1 MSNGLLG
8 TYIPS
13 QVTIVISSPTLGINH
28 VLTHFGEDTFVNLEL
43 PQDTWTEKESIDGY
57 TTRSH
62 HMTKTMRVTV
72 TLDQASKSNDV
83 LSGLH
88 AFDAKSRRGE
98 GIFTCTIADKSGR
111 SYAYS
116 SQCYV
121 KKPQNQEFG
130 AQSGTRSWVI
140 VMAGTDSYIGGNTVL
155 DQDTVEIL
163 SKLGITVDETWTLSN

>member
-1 MSNGLLG
+1 MSTGLLG

-13 QVTIVISSPTLGINH
+13 EVKIVISLPALGVNH
-28 VLTHFGEDTFVNLEL
+28 VIANFSEDTFVNIEL
-43 PQDTWTEKESIDGY
+43 PQDTWSEKESVDGY

-62 HMTKTMRVTV
+62 HMTKTVRATI

-83 LSGLH
+83 LSAIH
-88 AFDAKSRRGE
+88 AYDAKSLRSE
-98 GIFTCTIADKSGR
+98 GVFTCTIADKSGR

-130 AQSGTRSWVI
+130 AQAGTRAWVI
-140 VMAGTDSYIGGNTVL
+140 VMAGTDQYVGGNTLL
-155 DQDTVEIL
+155 DADTVQTLEKFGIVIDE
-163 SKLGITVDETWTLSN
+163 SWKLNQ

>member
-1 MSNGLLG
+1 MTNGLLS

-13 QVTIVISSPTLGINH
+13 QVTIVISNAALGINH
-28 VLTHFGEDTFVNLEL
+28 VVTHFSEDTFVSIEL
-43 PQDTWTEKESIDGY
+43 PQETWTEKESVDGY

-62 HMTKTMRVTV
+62 HMTRTLRATI
-72 TLDQASKSNDV
+72 TLDQTSKSNDM
-83 LSGLH
+83 LTALH
-88 AFDAKSRRGE
+88 AFDAKSLRGE
-98 GIFTCTIADKSGR
+98 GVFTCTIADKSGR

-140 VMAGTDSYIGGNTVL
+140 VMAGSDSYVGGNAPL
-155 DQDTVEIL
+155 DADTVAMLE
-163 SKLGITVDETWTLSN
+163 KLGITVDSSWIISN

>member
-1 MSNGLLG
+1 MANGLLG

-13 QVTIVISSPTLGINH
+13 AVTIVISNATLGINH
-28 VLTHFGEDTFVNLEL
+28 VLSNFGEDTFVNLEL
-43 PQDTWTEKESIDGY
+43 PQDTWTEKESIDGF

-62 HMTKTMRVTV
+62 HMTKTLRATV

-83 LSGLH
+83 LSALH
-88 AFDAKSRRGE
+88 AFDAASKRGE

-121 KKPQNQEFG
+121 KKPQNQEFS
-130 AQSGTRSWVI
+130 AQAGTRAWTI
-140 VMAGTDSYIGGNTVL
+140 VMAGTDSYIGGNTML

-163 SKLGITVDETWTLSN
+163 SKLNITIDDTWILGN

>member
-1 MSNGLLG
+1 MTTGLLG
-8 TYIPS
+8 TYMPS
-13 QVTIVISSPTLGINH
+13 EVKIVISAPSLGINH
-28 VLTHFGEDTFVNLEL
+28 VLANFSEDTFVNLEL
-43 PQDTWTEKESIDGY
+43 PQDTWSEKESIDGY

-62 HMTKTMRVTV
+62 HLTKTMRATI

-88 AFDAKSRRGE
+88 AFDAKSLRGE

-130 AQSGTRSWVI
+130 AQAGTRAWVI
-140 VMAGTDSYIGGNTVL
+140 VMAGTDSYIGGNTML
-155 DQDTVEIL
+155 DEDTIATLE
-163 SKLGITVDETWTLSN
+163 KLGIQIDDSWKLSN